1 MFGFGVEA
9 GKARENRKLGEQS
22 KKTHFIFTNRRMTFI
37 MQLEPCFLSVMGQ
50 CPITVLS
57 THHHCSSAAA
67 PLEGGCV
74 NISITNPSFQKVK
87 TCLSARK

>member
-1 MFGFGVEA
+1 
-9 GKARENRKLGEQS
+9 
-22 KKTHFIFTNRRMTFI
+22 MTFI

-50 CPITVLS
+50 CPITVLP
-57 THHHCSSAAA
+57 THYYCSNATA